1 MATMTA
7 IVRNADGTLSPAQVE
22 RPTPGPT
29 EVLIKN
35 AAAGINPVDW
45 KIRANG
51 DAFGTFDPDSPMI
64 LGWDVAGQVV
74 ETGAGV
80 TRFTVGD
87 RVFGMPQFPRPANAY
102 AEYVVAGSR
111 QVARIPDGTTDVEA
125 GALPLAVL
133 TAWQAV
139 VDTLHIGTGDRLL
152 VHAAS
157 GGVGHLAVQIAKARG
172 AEVWGTASAHNH
184 DALRELGVDH
194 VIDYRSE
201 RFEEVATEM
210 DAVLDLVGT
219 ADNAL
224 RSIQS
229 LRRGGRLVIVPSPS
243 ELPSQEILDEADVT
257 ATWILVEPDYAALEE
272 IARMLE
278 AGTLRVVV
286 GDTRPL
292 AQIAELHEIGE
303 AGGPMGKLVAT
314 IN

>member
-1 MATMTA
+1 MLAH
-7 IVRNADGTLSPAQVE
+7 E
-22 RPTPGPT
+22 
-29 EVLIKN
+29 
-35 AAAGINPVDW
+35 
-45 KIRANG
+45 
-51 DAFGTFDPDSPMI
+51 TF
-64 LGWDVAGQVV
+64 A
-74 ETGAGV
+74 
-80 TRFTVGD
+80 
-87 RVFGMPQFPRPANAY
+87 
-102 AEYVVAGSR
+102 
-111 QVARIPDGTTDVEA
+111 
-125 GALPLAVL
+125 
-133 TAWQAV
+133 
-139 VDTLHIGTGDRLL
+139 
-152 VHAAS
+152 
-157 GGVGHLAVQIAKARG
+157 GGVGHLAVPIAKARG
-172 AEVWGTASAHNH
+172 AEVCATASAHNH
-184 DALRELGVDH
+184 DALRELGADQ

-219 ADNAL
+219 ADNAM
-224 RSIQS
+224 RSVQS

-243 ELPSQEILDEADVT
+243 ELPSQEVLDEAEVT